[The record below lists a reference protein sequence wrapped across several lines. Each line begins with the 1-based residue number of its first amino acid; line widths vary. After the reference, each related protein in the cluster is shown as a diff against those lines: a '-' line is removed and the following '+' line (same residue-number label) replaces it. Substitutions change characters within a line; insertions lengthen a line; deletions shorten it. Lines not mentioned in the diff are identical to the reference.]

1 MTTQSAIRACPV
13 SLPVFAWDRLA
24 DQVFETHRGRLHA
37 LAYRMLGSHADAED
51 AVQDV
56 WLRWRAAAKDDI
68 RDATGWLVR
77 VCSNI
82 CLDVL
87 KSARRRREHYVGQ
100 WLPEPWVPPVF
111 PEAENN
117 LIERDGLGQAYVMM
131 LERLGPVERVALVL
145 HDVFDWSHEDIAP
158 VIERTENNTRQI
170 LFRARRKVNREDDRD
185 PTPVPDSETA
195 NREQVTAFVDAL
207 IHGDLNA
214 LIGQLA
220 PNVIMHSD
228 GGGKASAAV
237 NPIFGAD
244 KVARFFVGIWR
255 KNPVYDIEFTAVDG
269 REYWVLVRE
278 GDRVATAISMA
289 MHQNA
294 ITDVF
299 IHRNPDKL
307 ARFDELGSRT

>member
-13 SLPVFAWDRLA
+13 SLHVFDGDRMA

-56 WLRWRAAAKDDI
+56 WLRWRATAKDDI
-68 RDATGWLVR
+68 RDATAWLVR

-87 KSARRRREHYVGQ
+87 KSARRQRENYVGQ
-100 WLPEPWVPPVF
+100 WLPEPWALVIEA
-111 PEAENN
+111 EAENN

-145 HDVFDWSHEDIAP
+145 HDVFDWSHEEIAP

-170 LFRARRKVNREDDRD
+170 LFRARRKVNREHDRD
-185 PTPVPDSETA
+185 PTPVPDSDTA
-195 NREQVTAFVDAL
+195 DKEQVSAFVDAL
-207 IHGDLNA
+207 IGGDLNA
-214 LIGQLA
+214 LIRQLA

-228 GGGKASAAV
+228 SGGKASAAV
-237 NPIFGAD
+237 NPIYGAQN
-244 KVARFFVGIWR
+244 VARFFAGVWR
-255 KNPVYDIEFTAVDG
+255 KKAENAVESIAFDG
-269 REYWVLVRE
+269 TGYWILLHE
-278 GDRVATAISMA
+278 GDRLVSAVGLAQKDGAVVDIF
-289 MHQNA
+289 
-294 ITDVF
+294 V
-299 IHRNPDKL
+299 HRNPDKL
-307 ARFDELGSRT
+307 MFLQHLGRP

>member
-1 MTTQSAIRACPV
+1 MTTKSAIRACPV
-13 SLPVFAWDRLA
+13 SLHVFDGDRMA

-56 WLRWRAAAKDDI
+56 WLRWRATAKDDI
-68 RDATGWLVR
+68 RDATAWLVR

-87 KSARRRREHYVGQ
+87 KSARRQRENYVGQ
-100 WLPEPWVPPVF
+100 WLPEPWAPVVEA
-111 PEAENN
+111 EAENN

-145 HDVFDWSHEDIAP
+145 HDVFDWSHEEIAP

-170 LFRARRKVNREDDRD
+170 LFRARRKVNREHDRD
-185 PTPVPDSETA
+185 PTPVPDSEA
-195 NREQVTAFVDAL
+195 ADKGQVTAFVDAL
-207 IHGDLNA
+207 IGGDLQA

-228 GGGKASAAV
+228 SGGKAPAAA
-237 NPIFGAD
+237 NPIYGAE
-244 KVARFFVGIWR
+244 KVARFFTGVWR
-255 KNPVYDIEFTAVDG
+255 KKAENAVESIAFDG
-269 REYWVLVRE
+269 TDYWLLLHE
-278 GDRVATAISMA
+278 GDSLVSAVGFAQKDGAVVDIF
-289 MHQNA
+289 
-294 ITDVF
+294 V
-299 IHRNPDKL
+299 HRNPDKL
-307 ARFDELGSRT
+307 VFLQHLGRA